1 MIEGL
6 ALVEPAHLQH
16 PVDCLAIAAE
26 SKLRTASH
34 NRDKAEIKLRRERP
48 IGFDLCLQRCLAQRE
63 RREIQKRKLHGALDL
78 VGVLAG
84 EKHCGRVSV
93 DARHFRAAKCR
104 RVGEQIERSLLGRMF
119 QS

>member
-1 MIEGL
+1 MVEGL

-48 IGFDLCLQRCLAQRE
+48 LAS
-63 RREIQKRKLHGALDL
+63 ISASSAALRSAS
-78 VGVLAG
+78 V
-84 EKHCGRVSV
+84 EKSRNGNFT
-93 DARHFRAAKCR
+93 AR
-104 RVGEQIERSLLGRMF
+104 LTL
-119 QS
+119 